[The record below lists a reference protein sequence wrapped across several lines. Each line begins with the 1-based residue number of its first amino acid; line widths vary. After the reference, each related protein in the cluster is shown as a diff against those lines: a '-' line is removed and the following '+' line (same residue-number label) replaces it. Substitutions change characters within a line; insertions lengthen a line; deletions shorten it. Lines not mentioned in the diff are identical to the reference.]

1 LEQGRVKIRL
11 LDGSGTIDLKYL
23 YEDVDRYGN
32 VRIYFR
38 RKGVRKVCLKQP
50 IGSAA
55 FLTKY
60 KLAFAG
66 KVAATAPQ
74 QRLVRA
80 RAESGSLRWLVE
92 RYYDESEDFSLLDER
107 TKYVR
112 RNTLDTICGLATS
125 DNDPTPIG
133 SMDFVGMPPLAV
145 RRIRDRKKQT
155 PEAANNWVKA
165 LRQVFKFGIGAQ
177 FCQYNPAREVAYI
190 KTGSAGFHPWYISE
204 VRKFEETHPIGTK
217 PRLALAILLFLG
229 GRRSDAVQFG
239 KQHVRAAEHMPQAL
253 QEVHGGR
260 WLQYTQHKNRKKK
273 PVILTLPILLE
284 LEEVLAASPLGDLT
298 WLVTAFGRGFT
309 PAGFGNWFRDQCNKV
324 GLHNCSAHGLRKAG
338 ATIAADNGASAHT
351 LMMIFGWST
360 LKQAEHYTRSAD
372 QKRLTGRECTCSCR
386 GRKRTKVPN
395 NPSAACP
402 LGKNAG

>member
-11 LDGSGTIDLKYL
+11 LDGSGTIDLKYI

-38 RKGVRKVCLKQP
+38 RKGARKVCLKQS
-50 IGSAA
+50 IGSVE
-55 FLTKY
+55 FITEY

-66 KVAATAPQ
+66 RAIAAAPQ
-74 QRLVRA
+74 QKLVRA
-80 RAESGSLRWLVE
+80 RAASGSLRWLIE
-92 RYYDESEDFSLLDER
+92 RYYDESEDFSLLDVR
-107 TKYVR
+107 TKHVR
-112 RNTLDTICGLATS
+112 RMTLDAICSLPAS
-125 DNDPTPIG
+125 DDDPTPIG
-133 SMDFVGMPPLAV
+133 SMDFASMPPLAV
-145 RRIRDRKKQT
+145 RRIRDRKKNA
-155 PEAANNWVKA
+155 PEAGNNCVKA

-177 FCQYNPAREVAYI
+177 HCQHNPARDVAYI
-190 KTGSAGFHPWYISE
+190 KTGSPGFHPWDISE
-204 VRKFEETHPIGTK
+204 VRRFEETHPIGTK
-217 PRLALAILLFLG
+217 ARLALAILIFLG

-253 QEVHGGR
+253 QEIHGGR

-273 PVILTLPILLE
+273 PVTLTLPILPE

-298 WLVTAFGRGFT
+298 WLVTAFRKGFT
-309 PAGFGNWFRDQCNKV
+309 PAGFGNWFRDQCNKA
-324 GLHNCSAHGLRKAG
+324 GLRHCSAHGLRKAG

-372 QKRLTGRECTCSCR
+372 QKRLAGTGMHLI
-386 GRKRTKVPN
+386 VPGQKKN
-395 NPSAACP
+395 KSAQQS
-402 LGKNAG
+402 